1 MISLNKGEEKKIE
14 ITTNKLSLIIPVS
27 ILAFIFVLNLY
38 FEIILPQLIS
48 ELSLNEVIL
57 LNFGLLLSCLF
68 VMIVASVVELITGAM
83 RKWVKR
89 RIKW

>member
-1 MISLNKGEEKKIE
+1 MISRNKGEEEKIE
-14 ITTNKLSLIIPVS
+14 ITTNKLSIIIPVS

-83 RKWVKR
+83 RKWIERK
-89 RIKW
+89 IKW

>member
-1 MISLNKGEEKKIE
+1 MISLNKGEEEKIE
-14 ITTNKLSLIIPVS
+14 ITTNKLSIIIPVS

>member
-1 MISLNKGEEKKIE
+1 MISLNKGEEEKIE
-14 ITTNKLSLIIPVS
+14 ITTNKLSIIIPVS

-83 RKWVKR
+83 RKWVER

>member
-1 MISLNKGEEKKIE
+1 MISLNKGEEEKIE
-14 ITTNKLSLIIPVS
+14 ITTNKLSIIIPVS

-83 RKWVKR
+83 RKWVERK
-89 RIKW
+89 IKW

>member
-1 MISLNKGEEKKIE
+1 MISLNKGEEEKIE
-14 ITTNKLSLIIPVS
+14 ITTNKLSIIIPVS

-48 ELSLNEVIL
+48 ELSVNEVIL

-68 VMIVASVVELITGAM
+68 VMIVASVLELITGSM
-83 RKWVKR
+83 RKWVEK

>member
-1 MISLNKGEEKKIE
+1 MISLNKGEEEKIE
-14 ITTNKLSLIIPVS
+14 ITTNKLSIIIPVS

-48 ELSLNEVIL
+48 ELSVNEVIL

-68 VMIVASVVELITGAM
+68 VMIVASVVELITGSM
-83 RKWVKR
+83 RKWVERK
-89 RIKW
+89 IKW

>member
-1 MISLNKGEEKKIE
+1 MISLNKGEEEKIE
-14 ITTNKLSLIIPVS
+14 ITTNRLSIIIPVS

-83 RKWVKR
+83 RKWVERK
-89 RIKW
+89 IKW

>member
-48 ELSLNEVIL
+48 DLSLKEVIL
-57 LNFGLLLSCLF
+57 LNFGLMLSCLF
-68 VMIVASVVELITGAM
+68 VMIVASVVELITGSM
-83 RKWVKR
+83 RKWIERK
-89 RIKW
+89 IKW

>member
-1 MISLNKGEEKKIE
+1 MISRNKGEEEKIE
-14 ITTNKLSLIIPVS
+14 ITTNKLSIIIPVS

-83 RKWVKR
+83 RKWVERK
-89 RIKW
+89 IKW

>member
-48 ELSLNEVIL
+48 DLSLKEVIL
-57 LNFGLLLSCLF
+57 LNFGLMLSCLF
-68 VMIVASVVELITGAM
+68 VMIVASVVELITGSM
-83 RKWVKR
+83 RKWVERK
-89 RIKW
+89 IKW